1 MTRITKIGIMRIAA
15 AAALLAGSASSYAEV
30 FTNSSGEQM
39 DCKKVRV
46 VHHKQWGTGGVAGT
60 AIGGALGGL
69 VGNQFGKGSGNAAM
83 TAAGA
88 VGGAVAGHEVGKSR
102 DTTVT
107 YQQRCT
113 RVKNG

>member
-1 MTRITKIGIMRIAA
+1 MTHITKIRITRIAVA
-15 AAALLAGSASSYAEV
+15 AILLVGSASSYAEV

-39 DCKKVRV
+39 DCRKVRV

-88 VGGAVAGHEVGKSR
+88 VGGAVAGHEVGKKR
-102 DTTVT
+102 DTYVT

-113 RVKNG
+113 SVKNG